1 MFESDMQALENEI
14 TTIVKSCDDTMLNLA
29 TASQRRAAESLGAG
43 DTIPYFGA
51 YEPADEATAQ
61 EMRGTIS
68 DGMSRIRAAVAEF
81 EGSVNRKVSAAPD
94 PNELAAVSFALSKS
108 SNSEQELRALYA
120 AYGHSY
126 QLAAAISDR
135 AAQLGFTVTEPQT
148 IDAGAA
154 EETALYILANRYAYA
169 HNSHTLMQPMT
180 DATDVSRRTMN
191 ALKHLDAFGKPA
203 RHY

>member
-1 MFESDMQALENEI
+1 MFESDMASLENAV
-14 TTIVKSCDDTMLNLA
+14 TQIVKSCDDKMLSIA
-29 TASQRRAAESLGAG
+29 TQSQKLAAESLGAG
-43 DTIPYFGA
+43 DTVPYFGA
-51 YEPADEATAQ
+51 YEPATEAAAQ
-61 EMRGTIS
+61 EMSATIS
-68 DGMSRIRAAVAEF
+68 GGLAKIREAVAEF
-81 EGSVNRKVSAAPD
+81 EGAVNRKVSAAPD
-94 PNELAAVSFALSKS
+94 PNDLAAVSFALSKS
-108 SNSEQELRALYA
+108 SNSEQELRALYTT
-120 AYGHSY
+120 YGHSY

-135 AAQLGFTVTEPQT
+135 AAQLGYTVTEPQT